1 MLGADLHALS
11 AGLTFFLIYYSHTV
25 LYMNGIKGTGL
36 FTGSESQAAT
46 VAGFRSASGH
56 KAHHTTVLD
65 AIIIIIRCGPLA
77 VTLTMHIGYLALG
90 SLCFYTHDGGDFFAD
105 FLSAYGTGVHRS
117 LSLCNGSCQ
126 TGTSGEAATT
136 TVISGKGS

>member
-1 MLGADLHALS
+1 
-11 AGLTFFLIYYSHTV
+11 
-25 LYMNGIKGTGL
+25 
-36 FTGSESQAAT
+36 
-46 VAGFRSASGH
+46 
-56 KAHHTTVLD
+56 
-65 AIIIIIRCGPLA
+65 
-77 VTLTMHIGYLALG
+77 MHISYLALG

-126 TGTSGEAATT
+126 TGTSGEAAAT